1 MTLTELLD
9 MQRQLQQQSDAQPE
23 TLAQIRIAQMTELGE
38 VNQAIKWG
46 MEPVSKYPKWAWWKR
61 AKQIP
66 ATRSNVLD
74 ELADLLCFIL
84 LEIIYRRDKGE
95 IATHDH
101 DAWGHEWSLAER
113 YDDEPEFFV
122 EAYGANALD
131 VMCIDTSH
139 RLEYFVGLCDCLGF
153 SRDELEA
160 AYKDAYDK
168 NVARWTA

>member
-1 MTLTELLD
+1 MTLNELLD
-9 MQRQLQQQSDAQPE
+9 MQRELQQHSDAQPE
-23 TLAQIRIAQMTELGE
+23 SLGQIRIAQMTELGE
-38 VNQAIKWG
+38 ANQGVKWG

-84 LEIIYRRDKGE
+84 LEIIYRREKGE
-95 IATHDH
+95 IAAHDH
-101 DAWGHEWSLAER
+101 DTWGREWLLIKR
-113 YDDEPEFFV
+113 YGFESEFFV
-122 EAYGANALD
+122 EDYSQNAIDML
-131 VMCIDTSH
+131 CIDTSH
-139 RLEYFVGLCDCLGF
+139 RLEYFVGLCACLGF
-153 SRDELEA
+153 SQDELEA